1 MEHEFYGPDWFAFN
15 GENSNAF
22 PDDEEPFDDEDED
35 EDDNVRGFTETVKE
49 RCPKCLSSFLDLYIT
64 KDGVRVIRCKGCGS
78 LLCPR
83 CTSPFLEPYVTSSGQ
98 KTLQCQ
104 KCKTIL

>member
-1 MEHEFYGPDWFAFN
+1 MEPVPFHIDRFSLN

-22 PDDEEPFDDEDED
+22 LDFEEPFDDEEED
-35 EDDNVRGFTETVKE
+35 EDDNVRGLTELVKE
-49 RCPKCLSSFLDLYIT
+49 RCQKCLSSFLDPYTT
-64 KDGVRVIRCKGCGS
+64 KEGMNVICCKGCQS
-78 LLCPR
+78 LLCPK
-83 CTSPFLEPYVTSSGQ
+83 CLGLLEPYVTSSGQ